1 MILKLLLIQFIVV
14 FIVDISGFIDTV
26 KEKLSKLLTNNRIA
40 TTNYRIRPF
49 DCSLCANFWTSLI
62 YLLVTNQFTLQYIAF
77 ICLMS
82 GTTILTKDI
91 FFTLSDCITKILQK
105 INRL

>member
-1 MILKLLLIQFIVV
+1 MIELILIQFIVV

-26 KEKLSKLLTNNRIA
+26 KEKLSKLLTNNRIV

-62 YLLVTNQFTLQYIAF
+62 YLLVTHQFTIPYIAF
-77 ICLMS
+77 VCLMS

-105 INRL
+105 ISNI

>member
-1 MILKLLLIQFIVV
+1 MIELILIQFIVV

-26 KEKLSKLLTNNRIA
+26 KEKLSKLLTNNRIV

-62 YLLVTNQFTLQYIAF
+62 YLLVTHQFTIPYIAF
-77 ICLMS
+77 VCLMS
-82 GTTILTKDI
+82 GTTTLTKDI

-105 INRL
+105 ISNL